1 MTAARPGPVVV
12 MGVSGCGKSTIG
24 RALAERLGRRFLD
37 ADDFHPPANIAK
49 MRSGVALGDDD
60 RRPWLERLNA
70 LLRHGAAKGEPV
82 VLACSALKRRYRDL
96 LRRRVQGIVFV
107 HLAGDRALIA
117 ARLAA
122 RDHAYMPGSLL
133 DSQFA
138 ALEAPEAGE
147 DAIEVPVDASVAQTL
162 ALIETA
168 LATRNQVHQ
177 QSHHQ
182 APNQSKG

>member
-1 MTAARPGPVVV
+1 MTATRSGPVVV
-12 MGVSGCGKSTIG
+12 MGVSGCGKTTIG

-49 MRSGVALGDDD
+49 MRSGVPLGDDD

-96 LRRRVQGIVFV
+96 LRRRVEGIVFV
-107 HLAGDRALIA
+107 HLAADKALIA
-117 ARLAA
+117 TRLAA

-138 ALEAPEAGE
+138 TLEVPEAGE
-147 DAIEVPVDASVAQTL
+147 DAIEVRVDATVAQTL
-162 ALIETA
+162 AQIERA
-168 LATRNQVHQ
+168 LATRI
-177 QSHHQ
+177 
-182 APNQSKG
+182 QSKG